1 MEINLNEI
9 VNESMKEIGESG
21 FVRDTVKNA
30 IEETLKSTL
39 NSTLGRWSKFGKSL
53 ESEIEEK
60 IKVDLSKMN
69 LSEYNQLVTNVVA
82 STLQGE
88 IGDSSIKLVK
98 DNLEALFGSN
108 DATVTLTELVKKMVE
123 IDVDFDDEEYH
134 EISFYFEGDENEENG
149 FINISM
155 DPEADKTSYGCKYK
169 IGMFRNEIF
178 SLEIEGVDARKI
190 MSLNNVYGFS
200 KELFCLY
207 AKRAKIIIDDSNIDT
222 EVLNPDCE
230 EW

>member
-88 IGDSSIKLVK
+88 IAGSSLKLVK

-108 DATVTLTELVKKMVE
+108 DATVTLTELVKKWW
-123 IDVDFDDEEYH
+123 
-134 EISFYFEGDENEENG
+134 
-149 FINISM
+149 
-155 DPEADKTSYGCKYK
+155 K
-169 IGMFRNEIF
+169 
-178 SLEIEGVDARKI
+178 
-190 MSLNNVYGFS
+190 
-200 KELFCLY
+200 
-207 AKRAKIIIDDSNIDT
+207 
-222 EVLNPDCE
+222 
-230 EW
+230 